1 MVGSHG
7 VLFLVKKVREPAG
20 FKKEP
25 EVRGKFFYWSGNKT
39 GRLGQGNIL
48 GSRKILRPGII
59 GYVRVID
66 G

>member
-20 FKKEP
+20 SKKEP
-25 EVRGKFFYWSGNKT
+25 AVQGKFFHWSGNKT
-39 GRLGQGNIL
+39 GRLGQGNKL
-48 GSRKILRPGII
+48 GSRKCYRPGRK
-59 GYVRVID
+59 GYFRVTN